1 MIRAFLA
8 AAFAAFALA
17 APATAADQVKTDNVA
32 AELVSARSAVAP
44 GETATLALRLDVR
57 EHWHTYWINP
67 GDSGLPT
74 TLAWSLPPGFA
85 AGDIQWPAP
94 KAIPYGPL
102 TNYGYDG
109 VTLYPVA
116 ITVPASAP
124 IGSTVSLKAQADWLV
139 CEEIC
144 IAEGGVVSIDLA
156 VAATGEDDP
165 FWKNEIDAAV
175 AALPRPGAIE
185 ARLTKEGGGV
195 ALTLAGDALGGAAI
209 RALHFFPLDGMAIDH
224 AAAQA
229 PEIAADGARL
239 TLKAGVD
246 ATLGEKPLAGVLT
259 LERQEA
265 GDWRPVAYAIEAA
278 PGAALAIG
286 AVATAAR
293 TADGGGLT
301 LPLALLFAFLGGL
314 ILNVMPCVLPVLS
327 IKALSLARG
336 AEEGT
341 GARHGGLYFA
351 GVMATFLALGAAVA
365 GLTQAG
371 AAAGW
376 GFQLQ
381 EPLVV
386 AGLALLFFLIGLNLL
401 GFFEVGGGVQNV
413 GAGLARRGGDAGAF
427 FTGALAVVA
436 ATPCTAPFMA
446 GAMGFAAAQPPAAAL
461 AVFAALGFGFAL
473 PMTALSATPA
483 LRRLIPKPGPWME
496 RLKQGLAFPMFATA
510 VWLVWILASLSGAD
524 GVLRLLAVAA
534 AASAALWAWRAF
546 EGVRGRV
553 AVAGLA
559 ALAAGAVIW
568 VSRPQP
574 SALAAAP
581 WSPARVAELR
591 SAGQAVFVNFT
602 ADWCVTCKVNE
613 QTSLASP
620 KVAAAFARTGVVYL
634 KADWTVRDAEIA
646 QALAEHGRNGVPL
659 YLVYTAGSEG
669 APTVLPQLLTEQTV
683 IEAVVS
689 AAGDAKPPV

>member
-1 MIRAFLA
+1 
-8 AAFAAFALA
+8 
-17 APATAADQVKTDNVA
+17 
-32 AELVSARSAVAP
+32 
-44 GETATLALRLDVR
+44 
-57 EHWHTYWINP
+57 
-67 GDSGLPT
+67 
-74 TLAWSLPPGFA
+74 
-85 AGDIQWPAP
+85 
-94 KAIPYGPL
+94 
-102 TNYGYDG
+102 
-109 VTLYPVA
+109 
-116 ITVPASAP
+116 
-124 IGSTVSLKAQADWLV
+124 
-139 CEEIC
+139 
-144 IAEGGVVSIDLA
+144 
-156 VAATGEDDP
+156 
-165 FWKNEIDAAV
+165 
-175 AALPRPGAIE
+175 
-185 ARLTKEGGGV
+185 
-195 ALTLAGDALGGAAI
+195 
-209 RALHFFPLDGMAIDH
+209 
-224 AAAQA
+224 
-229 PEIAADGARL
+229 
-239 TLKAGVD
+239 
-246 ATLGEKPLAGVLT
+246 
-259 LERQEA
+259 
-265 GDWRPVAYAIEAA
+265 
-278 PGAALAIG
+278 
-286 AVATAAR
+286 
-293 TADGGGLT
+293 
-301 LPLALLFAFLGGL
+301 
-314 ILNVMPCVLPVLS
+314 
-327 IKALSLARG
+327 
-336 AEEGT
+336 
-341 GARHGGLYFA
+341 
-351 GVMATFLALGAAVA
+351 
-365 GLTQAG
+365 
-371 AAAGW
+371 
-376 GFQLQ
+376 
-381 EPLVV
+381 
-386 AGLALLFFLIGLNLL
+386 
-401 GFFEVGGGVQNV
+401 
-413 GAGLARRGGDAGAF
+413 
-427 FTGALAVVA
+427 
-436 ATPCTAPFMA
+436 MA